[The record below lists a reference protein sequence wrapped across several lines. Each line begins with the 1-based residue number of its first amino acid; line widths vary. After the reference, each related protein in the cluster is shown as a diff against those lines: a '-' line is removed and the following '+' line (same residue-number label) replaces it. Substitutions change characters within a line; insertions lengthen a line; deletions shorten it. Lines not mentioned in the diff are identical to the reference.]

1 MLHERAHLFTKH
13 DVESMHMLA
22 DVWGDDESYGIAIRQ
37 RMADLKQVL
46 QADEKAQEDLNTC
59 HGENCEDK
67 PSAIER

>member
-1 MLHERAHLFTKH
+1 
-13 DVESMHMLA
+13 MHMLA

-59 HGENCEDK
+59 HGEDCENK
-67 PSAIER
+67 PSTIEQ